1 MMKFKF
7 SLVSC
12 IHWWTLNI
20 NIPRTSEY
28 VIHLNHVC
36 ESESHS
42 VVSDSLWPHGLYHEI
57 LQARILEWVAFLLSR
72 GSSKSRSP
80 TLQVDSLPAEPP
92 GKPKNTG
99 VGSLPLLQGVFLTQ
113 ELNRGL
119 LHFKQILYQLS
130 YQGSPI
136 EFIVWIYTN
145 KIWYYMVYMLGL
157 PPKKFICIKCQPTF

>member
-57 LQARILEWVAFLLSR
+57 LQARILEWVAFPFSR
-72 GSSKSRSP
+72 GILQTPGMEPSSPALR
-80 TLQVDSLPAEPP
+80 VDSLPAEPP

-99 VGSLPLLQGVFLTQ
+99 VGSLSLLQWIFRTQ
-113 ELNRGL
+113 GSNQCL
-119 LHFKQILYQLS
+119 LLCRQFLYQLS
-130 YQGSPI
+130 PQGSSEI
-136 EFIVWIYTN
+136 RWVTLKY
-145 KIWYYMVYMLGL
+145 L
-157 PPKKFICIKCQPTF
+157 PQHLRQSPWRYWFGKKGV